1 MIRNI
6 FLPLF
11 PLIPF
16 TCTVPTYLQYNVP
29 YMYCKI
35 TSLENLYVCTYTV
48 FLWTYGFLCA
58 CVHGLRSNLIHQT

>member
-35 TSLENLYVCTYTV
+35 TSLENLYVYSISV
-48 FLWTYGFLCA
+48 DLWFPMYMCPW
-58 CVHGLRSNLIHQT
+58 IKK